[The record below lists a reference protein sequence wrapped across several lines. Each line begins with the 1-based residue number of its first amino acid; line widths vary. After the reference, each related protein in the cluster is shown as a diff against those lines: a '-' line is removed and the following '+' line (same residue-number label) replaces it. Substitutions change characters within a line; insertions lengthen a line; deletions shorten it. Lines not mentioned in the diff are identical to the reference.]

1 MALVRQIIY
10 QVVGYQDSGKT
21 TIILKLIEILKNEG
35 IKSAAIKHHGHGGRP
50 DILSQKDSAK
60 HINAGAVA
68 SLVEGEGRLCL
79 QADEIALTLEEQIR
93 FMDFFH
99 PDIILI
105 EGHKKQS
112 YPKLLILRNENDLSL
127 TTCIKNIKA
136 VIVWTHALIEVV
148 KEHLTVPVFH
158 LLEES
163 AVTEISKELIKLVHP
178 VEENGK

>member
-1 MALVRQIIY
+1 VALVKPVIY
-10 QVVGYQDSGKT
+10 QIVGYQNSGKT

-35 IKSAAIKHHGHGGRP
+35 FKSVTIKHHGHGGRP

-93 FMDFFH
+93 FMDFFR

-105 EGHKKQS
+105 EGHKSKS
-112 YPKLLILRNENDLSL
+112 YPKLLILRDENDLSL
-127 TTCIKNIKA
+127 ISDVCNIKT
-136 VIVWTHALIEVV
+136 VIVWDKELIDGI
-148 KEHLTVPVFH
+148 KGQLGVPVFH
-158 LLEES
+158 ITEEI
-163 AVTEISKELIKLVHP
+163 ALTEISRELIKLVQNID
-178 VEENGK
+178 EKN

>member
-35 IKSAAIKHHGHGGRP
+35 IKSATIKHHGHGGRP

-68 SLVEGEGRLCL
+68 SLVEGGGRLCL
-79 QADEIALTLEEQIR
+79 QADETALTLEDQIR
-93 FMDFFH
+93 FVDFFR

-105 EGHKKQS
+105 EGHKKES
-112 YPKLLILRNENDLSL
+112 YPKLLILRDESDFSL
-127 TTCIKNIKA
+127 ISDVSNIKT
-136 VIVWTHALIEVV
+136 VIVWNKDWIDAVREKL
-148 KEHLTVPVFH
+148 KVPVFH
-158 LLEES
+158 IKEEI
-163 AVTEISKELIKLVHP
+163 ALTNISKDLMKLVH
-178 VEENGK
+178 NIDGKS

>member
-35 IKSAAIKHHGHGGRP
+35 IKSATIKHHGHGGRP

-68 SLVEGEGRLCL
+68 SLVEGGGRLCL
-79 QADEIALTLEEQIR
+79 QADETALTLEDQIR
-93 FMDFFH
+93 FVDFFR

-105 EGHKKQS
+105 EGHKKES
-112 YPKLLILRNENDLSL
+112 YPKLLILRDESDFSL
-127 TTCIKNIKA
+127 ISDVSNIKT
-136 VIVWTHALIEVV
+136 VIVWNKDWIDAVREKLR
-148 KEHLTVPVFH
+148 VPVFH
-158 LLEES
+158 IKEEI
-163 AVTEISKELIKLVHP
+163 ALTNISKDLMKLVH
-178 VEENGK
+178 NIDGKS

>member
-68 SLVEGEGRLCL
+68 SLVEGGGRLCL
-79 QADEIALTLEEQIR
+79 QADETALTLEDQIR
-93 FMDFFH
+93 FVDFFR

-105 EGHKKQS
+105 EGHKKES
-112 YPKLLILRNENDLSL
+112 YPKLLILRDESDFSL
-127 TTCIKNIKA
+127 ISDVSNIKT
-136 VIVWTHALIEVV
+136 VIVWNKDWIDAVREKL
-148 KEHLTVPVFH
+148 KVPVFH
-158 LLEES
+158 IKEEI
-163 AVTEISKELIKLVHP
+163 ALTNISKDLMKLVH
-178 VEENGK
+178 NIDGKS

>member
-35 IKSAAIKHHGHGGRP
+35 IKSATIKHHGHGGRP

-68 SLVEGEGRLCL
+68 SLVEGGGRLCL
-79 QADEIALTLEEQIR
+79 QADETALTLEDQIR
-93 FMDFFH
+93 FVDFFR

-105 EGHKKQS
+105 EGHKKES
-112 YPKLLILRNENDLSL
+112 YPKLLILRDESDFSL
-127 TTCIKNIKA
+127 ISDVTNIKT
-136 VIVWTHALIEVV
+136 VIVWNKDWIDAVREKLR
-148 KEHLTVPVFH
+148 VPVFH
-158 LLEES
+158 IKEEI
-163 AVTEISKELIKLVHP
+163 ALTNISKDLMKLVH
-178 VEENGK
+178 NIDGKS